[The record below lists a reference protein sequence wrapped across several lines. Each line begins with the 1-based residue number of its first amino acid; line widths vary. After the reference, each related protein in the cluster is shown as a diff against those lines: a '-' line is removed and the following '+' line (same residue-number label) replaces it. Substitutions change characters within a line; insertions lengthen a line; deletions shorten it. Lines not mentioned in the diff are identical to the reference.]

1 MRLLQV
7 VETKLKE
14 LDPNVYY
21 GLADQQNEW
30 NYIVFSRSDT
40 QISENRTAK
49 GKYIRVAVVRENFIE
64 EGMEDLL
71 LETMKSIP
79 GLRKTQEPIAY
90 TYMRKPNT
98 NVVVEIM
105 EAEFVKAVKRA

>member
-1 MRLLQV
+1 MSLLQE
-7 VETKLKE
+7 VEFKLKE

-30 NYIVFSRSDT
+30 NYIVYSRSDT

-49 GKYIRVAVVRENFIE
+49 GRYVRVAVVRENYIE
-64 EGMEDLL
+64 EDMEAIL
-71 LETMKSIP
+71 LEKMKSIP
-79 GLRKTQEPIAY
+79 GLRKTQEPISY